1 MARSHSFFG
10 ALRHL
15 AVKVDDE
22 THELKEKM
30 TGERCKSKPEDTAL
44 LLLELQN
51 EMKTLYVSE
60 SNLPFL
66 TRKGGGGGGADVQ
79 TMTLYFRCSQ
89 ESVNK
94 TLLDLKKNDG
104 HCMELV
110 PLCQTV
116 VVQQA
121 EKLSNIE
128 EYISKY
134 GYVAPDV
141 QSSRIVNSSNDDGT
155 AGNDV
160 EQRSMVSFCHF
171 LPSITFQQ
179 FFIVF

>member
-1 MARSHSFFG
+1 
-10 ALRHL
+10 
-15 AVKVDDE
+15 
-22 THELKEKM
+22 
-30 TGERCKSKPEDTAL
+30 
-44 LLLELQN
+44 
-51 EMKTLYVSE
+51 
-60 SNLPFL
+60 
-66 TRKGGGGGGADVQ
+66 
-79 TMTLYFRCSQ
+79 MTLDFLSCQ

-94 TLLDLKKNDG
+94 TLLDMKKNDG
-104 HCMELV
+104 HFMELV

-141 QSSRIVNSSNDDGT
+141 QSSRLVNASKDDSA

-160 EQRSMVSFCHF
+160 DLQRCDIV
-171 LPSITFQQ
+171 LPLFVFHYFSEILYLVLDVNENKSDDVQQCSEEFQCQ
-179 FFIVF
+179 ENVKDKTRSLVEYRQESSVV